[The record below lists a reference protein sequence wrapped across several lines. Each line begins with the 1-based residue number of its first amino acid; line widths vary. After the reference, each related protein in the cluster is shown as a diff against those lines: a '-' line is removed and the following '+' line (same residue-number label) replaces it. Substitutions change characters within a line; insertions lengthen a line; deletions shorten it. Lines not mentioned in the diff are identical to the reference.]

1 MMLPRSTVPYPRQDE
16 IDANEDGVGFALR
29 LATLNGLTFNDLARR
44 FASAGH
50 LYLPARTSS
59 SLAFIFGCTPARL
72 APAFVRRY
80 FRGSACAATF
90 LDQDFLRAHHLRQT
104 HPQICPECLR
114 EKQITLAAWS
124 ISLVTCCPVHAVRLI
139 DRCVCGRAISWR
151 RPAIDFCECSRRLT
165 SSQQRCETADQRET
179 AIAGQITYLLGP
191 AHFRLRTNGS
201 LPAAFDDVSIDTFLR
216 LVWAFG
222 IITDDQFAD
231 HPRSANRMLTTTEAA
246 ALVCRAYSR
255 LVLITS
261 LRPSTTLQ
269 PRVAAQALTALL
281 ADCEA
286 PADIQLVE
294 AIRRRLQGTGR
305 REIPRRRSDT
315 NVQLSLFEDCHA

>member
-1 MMLPRSTVPYPRQDE
+1 MMLPRSTIPYPRQDE

-44 FASAGH
+44 FASPGH

-72 APAFVRRY
+72 APAFVRHY
-80 FRGSACAATF
+80 FRDSAFAAAF
-90 LDQDFLRAHHLRQT
+90 LGQDFLRAYHLRQT

-114 EKQITLAAWS
+114 ERQITLAAWS
-124 ISLVTCCPVHAVRLI
+124 ICLVTCCPVHAIRLI
-139 DRCVCGRAISWR
+139 DRCVCGRAICWR
-151 RPAIDFCECSRRLT
+151 RPSIDFCKCGRRLT
-165 SSQQRCETADQRET
+165 TPQQPCETADHREI
-179 AIAGQITYLLGP
+179 AISGQITYLLGP
-191 AHFRLRTNGS
+191 AHFRLRTIGS
-201 LPAAFDDVSIDTFLR
+201 LPTAFDDLSIDTFLR
-216 LVWAFG
+216 LIWAFG
-222 IITDDQFAD
+222 ILTDDQLVD
-231 HPRSANRMLTTTEAA
+231 HPRSANRTLTTTEAA
-246 ALVCRAYSR
+246 ELVCRAYSR
-255 LVLITS
+255 LVSITS
-261 LRPSTTLQ
+261 MRQSTTLQ

-305 REIPRRRSDT
+305 REITRRRCDT
-315 NVQLSLFEDCHA
+315 NIQLSLFEDPHA